1 MAGGAWRKG
10 CLIQRDPL
18 AWRTLR
24 QAMCFPKCSFI
35 PKTHAVLRHPQ
46 GTTPN
51 QAPPRLSALGHQGL
65 CRGGCIDS
73 NSPCLSITYISWGLT
88 PLMALCSRTFFF
100 LSLSPPSL
108 IPLPHPLI
116 LTISSQL
123 SLTGF
128 DHAPG
133 LRVREFGCAPGLH
146 VTGADRASCLHLL

>member
-73 NSPCLSITYISWGLT
+73 NSPCLSIHGASLLSWPCVLEPSSVTVPSISHSSPT
-88 PLMALCSRTFFF
+88 SSNSYHFF
-100 LSLSPPSL
+100 
-108 IPLPHPLI
+108 
-116 LTISSQL
+116 TAL

-133 LRVREFGCAPGLH
+133 LRVIEFGCAPGLH